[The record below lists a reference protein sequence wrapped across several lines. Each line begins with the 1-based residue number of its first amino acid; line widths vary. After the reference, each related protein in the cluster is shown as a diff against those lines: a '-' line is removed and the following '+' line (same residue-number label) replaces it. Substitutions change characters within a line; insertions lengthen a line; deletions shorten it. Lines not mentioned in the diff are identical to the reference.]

1 MSLDLSVEFWSDPQ
15 MSYVETRR
23 ACQSRICY
31 QTHSHTTFSIGAV
44 DVGQSRFS
52 SHFSAEE
59 KIESGSLVVIPAH
72 IEHACN
78 PLPDQAWSYQMMH
91 LDADWVA
98 GLITELDQECFDHK
112 IAIIPSSNFPQFAPQ
127 IIKTPDLYQAFTDL
141 NRLLF
146 NPNIS
151 VLVKEQNLIEVFTD
165 ILLPSFAWKQLDLPQ
180 YYQKKLDAL
189 IHTLNFENDFISL
202 ENLSCEMGISRYAII
217 RLFRNNL
224 GLTPHA
230 YQLNQ
235 KVNQARKLLSR
246 GEQIITVAHNLGFTD
261 QSHFHRVFKA
271 HTGVTPKQY
280 QRHSSYQ

>member
-1 MSLDLSVEFWSDPQ
+1 MPLDSSVAFWSHPQ
-15 MSYVETRR
+15 MPYVETRR

-31 QTHSHTTFSIGAV
+31 QPHSHATFSIGAV

-52 SHFSAEE
+52 SRFSTEE

-98 GLITELDQECFDHK
+98 KLIAELARELFDHN
-112 IAIIPSSNFPQFAPQ
+112 IVINSSSNFPQLMPQ
-127 IIKTPDLYQAFTDL
+127 IIKTPYVYQSFTDL
-141 NRLLF
+141 NQLLF
-146 NPNIS
+146 NPEIS
-151 VLVKEQNLIEVFTD
+151 VAAKEQYLIEILTQ
-165 ILLPSFAWKQLDLPQ
+165 ILLPSFSWEQLDLPK
-180 YYQKKLDAL
+180 YYQKKLDEL
-189 IHTLNFENDFISL
+189 IHALNFQDEFISL
-202 ENLSCEMGISRYAII
+202 ENLSFEMGISRYAII
-217 RLFRNNL
+217 RLFKNNL

-235 KVNQARKLLSR
+235 KVNQARELLSK
-246 GEQIITVAHNLGFTD
+246 GEQIITVAHDLGFTD

-280 QRHSSYQ
+280 QRN

>member
-1 MSLDLSVEFWSDPQ
+1 MPLDPSVEFWSDPQ
-15 MSYVETRR
+15 MPYVETRR

-31 QTHSHTTFSIGAV
+31 QSHSHTTFSIGAV

-52 SHFSAEE
+52 SRFSTEE

-91 LDADWVA
+91 LAADWVA
-98 GLITELDQECFDHK
+98 ELITELAQECFDHK
-112 IAIIPSSNFPQFAPQ
+112 MAMMPSSYFPQFAPQ

-146 NPNIS
+146 NANIS
-151 VLVKEQNLIEVFTD
+151 VLAKEQSLIEVFTD
-165 ILLPSFAWKQLDLPQ
+165 ILLPNFTWKQLDLPK

-189 IHTLNFENDFISL
+189 IHVLNFESDFMSL
-202 ENLSCEMGISRYAII
+202 EDLSCDLGISRYAII
-217 RLFRNNL
+217 RLFKNNL

-235 KVNQARKLLSR
+235 KVNQARALLSK
-246 GEQIITVAHNLGFTD
+246 GEQIITVAHDLGFTD

-280 QRHSSYQ
+280 QRN

>member
-1 MSLDLSVEFWSDPQ
+1 MPLDSSVAFWSHPQ
-15 MSYVETRR
+15 MPYVETRR

-31 QTHSHTTFSIGAV
+31 QSHSHTTFSIGAV

-52 SHFSAEE
+52 SRFSTEA

-91 LDADWVA
+91 LAADWVA
-98 GLITELDQECFDHK
+98 ELITELAQECFDHK
-112 IAIIPSSNFPQFAPQ
+112 MAMMPSSYFPQFAPQ

-146 NPNIS
+146 NANIS
-151 VLVKEQNLIEVFTD
+151 VLAKEQSLIEVFTD
-165 ILLPSFAWKQLDLPQ
+165 ILLPNFTWKQLDLPK
-180 YYQKKLDAL
+180 YYQKKLDVL
-189 IHTLNFENDFISL
+189 IHALNFESDFISL
-202 ENLSCEMGISRYAII
+202 EDLSCDLGISRYAII
-217 RLFRNNL
+217 RLFKNNL

-235 KVNQARKLLSR
+235 KVNQARALLSK
-246 GEQIITVAHNLGFTD
+246 GEQIITVAHDLGFTD

-280 QRHSSYQ
+280 QRN

>member
-1 MSLDLSVEFWSDPQ
+1 MPLDPSVEFWSDPQ
-15 MSYVETRR
+15 MPYVETRR

-31 QTHSHTTFSIGAV
+31 QSHSHTTFSIGAV

-52 SHFSAEE
+52 SRFSTEE

-91 LDADWVA
+91 LAADWVA
-98 GLITELDQECFDHK
+98 ELITELAQECFDHK
-112 IAIIPSSNFPQFAPQ
+112 MAMMPSSHFPQFAPQ

-146 NPNIS
+146 NANIS
-151 VLVKEQNLIEVFTD
+151 VLAKEQSLIEVFTD
-165 ILLPSFAWKQLDLPQ
+165 ILLPNFTWKQLDLPK

-189 IHTLNFENDFISL
+189 IHVLNFESDFMSL
-202 ENLSCEMGISRYAII
+202 EDLSCDLGISRYAII
-217 RLFRNNL
+217 RLFKNNL

-235 KVNQARKLLSR
+235 KVNQARALLSK
-246 GEQIITVAHNLGFTD
+246 GEQIITVAHDLGFTD

-280 QRHSSYQ
+280 QRN

>member
-1 MSLDLSVEFWSDPQ
+1 MLLDSSVAFWSDPQ
-15 MSYVETRR
+15 MPYVETRR

-31 QTHSHTTFSIGAV
+31 QPHSHATFSIGAV

-52 SHFSAEE
+52 SRFSTEE

-98 GLITELDQECFDHK
+98 KLIAELARELFDHN
-112 IAIIPSSNFPQFAPQ
+112 IVINSSSNFPQLMPH
-127 IIKTPDLYQAFTDL
+127 IIKTPYVYQSFTDL
-141 NRLLF
+141 NQFLF
-146 NPNIS
+146 NPEIS
-151 VLVKEQNLIEVFTD
+151 VAVKEPYLIEILTQ
-165 ILLPSFAWKQLDLPQ
+165 ILLPNFTWEQLDLPK
-180 YYQKKLDAL
+180 YYQKKLDEL
-189 IHTLNFENDFISL
+189 IHALNFQDEFISL
-202 ENLSCEMGISRYAII
+202 ENLSFEMGISRYAII
-217 RLFRNNL
+217 RLFKNNL

-235 KVNQARKLLSR
+235 KVNQARALLSK
-246 GEQIITVAHNLGFTD
+246 GEQIITVAHDLGFTD

-280 QRHSSYQ
+280 QRN